1 MSQIVGTIVFLK
13 LHNPATVALL
23 SENKTK
29 HEISHK
35 QEQQQQP
42 LHLFTWPEKELM
54 QPVRDWLCA
63 AVQR

>member
-42 LHLFTWPEKELM
+42 LHLFT
-54 QPVRDWLCA
+54 
-63 AVQR
+63 